1 MLVRLIQAEQM
12 KLRRSPMWIVCIVL
26 PIFSAF
32 LGTANYLGNIGIL
45 KKEWYSLWTQ
55 HTLFVSYFI
64 LPVMLGVFCS
74 YLMRLEH
81 NNHNWN
87 KMLSLPVSRKLIFV
101 AKLASVT
108 KLILLTQLW
117 IAVLFVISGK
127 IAGLTEPP
135 PIHLMFM
142 WGAFGTLGGMVTA
155 SIQLLLSAYIKSFAL
170 PIGISF
176 IGGISGIIALVKGF
190 GHLWPYALMSYGM
203 SSNAPQQITQGNYSF
218 FVILCIL
225 YIVLLV
231 FVANRLMSRKSF

>member
-1 MLVRLIQAEQM
+1 MLVRLIKAEQM

-32 LGTANYLGNIGIL
+32 LGTANYLGNIKIL
-45 KKEWYSLWTQ
+45 TKEWYSLWTQ
-55 HTLFVSYFI
+55 HTLFISYFI

-87 KMLSLPVSRKLIFV
+87 KMLTLPVSRKLIFV
-101 AKLASVT
+101 AKLVTIT

-117 IAVLFVISGK
+117 IAILFIISGK
-127 IAGLTEPP
+127 IVGLSEAP

-142 WGAFGTLGGMVTA
+142 WGIFGTLGGMVMA
-155 SIQLLLSAYIKSFAL
+155 SIQLLLSLYIKSFAL
-170 PIGISF
+170 PVGIAF

-203 SSNAPQQITQGNYSF
+203 SSNAPQKISEDGYLF
-218 FVILCIL
+218 FVAVCVL
-225 YIVLLV
+225 YILLIV
-231 FVANRLMSRKSF
+231 STANQLMSKKSV